1 MEFLSV
7 IVNRYMCLLCDILK
21 QKSLKISCIFS
32 KNMLKEF
39 EKKCCIFLENVL
51 GKFEKKCCKKMQHGL
66 KFVYQILNQPPKN
79 YKDKAKKLIDLFS
92 KKPLTNSC

>member
-7 IVNRYMCLLCDILK
+7 IVNPYMCLLCDILK

-32 KNMLKEF
+32 KNMLKE
-39 EKKCCIFLENVL
+39 
-51 GKFEKKCCKKMQHGL
+51 FEKKCCKKMQHGL

>member
-7 IVNRYMCLLCDILK
+7 IVNPYMCLLCDILK

-66 KFVYQILNQPPKN
+66 KFVYQILNHAPKFTKTNPKN
-79 YKDKAKKLIDLFS
+79 KCIFFC
-92 KKPLTNSC
+92 KKPLTN

>member
-7 IVNRYMCLLCDILK
+7 IVNPYMCLLCDILK

-51 GKFEKKCCKKMQHGL
+51 GKFEKKCCKKFVLGL

>member
-7 IVNRYMCLLCDILK
+7 IVNPYMCLLCDILK

-39 EKKCCIFLENVL
+39 ELKREELQEFEDELKKHKGYITL
-51 GKFEKKCCKKMQHGL
+51 G
-66 KFVYQILNQPPKN
+66 QIGE
-79 YKDKAKKLIDLFS
+79 A
-92 KKPLTNSC
+92 